1 MFSSLKKMFGGKE
14 EKKTVLAPAA
24 GKAVSLKEVND
35 PTFSQEI
42 LGKGV
47 AIIPSEGKIV
57 APADG
62 TISVF
67 FETKHAVS
75 ISAEN
80 GAEII
85 VHVGLDTVNLK
96 GEHFTAHKQQG
107 DKVKAGEILGFLGDT
122 GYGEEGTRGK
132 FPPHLHLGI
141 YIAEKE
147 REEYPL
153 NPYPVLQF
161 LQERQKNFFY

>member
-107 DKVKAGEILGFLGDT
+107 HKVKAGELLLEFDMEAIKAAGYDVITPVIICNTPDFPDMVCHTGQDVKELDT
-122 GYGEEGTRGK
+122 IIE
-132 FPPHLHLGI
+132 L
-141 YIAEKE
+141 
-147 REEYPL
+147 
-153 NPYPVLQF
+153 
-161 LQERQKNFFY
+161 

>member
-14 EKKTVLAPAA
+14 EKKTVLAPAT

-107 DKVKAGEILGFLGDT
+107 DKVKAGELLLEFDMEAIKAAGYDVITPVIICNTPDFPDMVCHTGQDVKELDT
-122 GYGEEGTRGK
+122 IIE
-132 FPPHLHLGI
+132 L
-141 YIAEKE
+141 
-147 REEYPL
+147 
-153 NPYPVLQF
+153 
-161 LQERQKNFFY
+161 

>member
-96 GEHFTAHKQQG
+96 GEHFTAHKQHG
-107 DKVKAGEILGFLGDT
+107 DKVKGGELLLEFDMEAIKAAGYDVITPVIICNTPDFPDMVCHTGQDVKELDT
-122 GYGEEGTRGK
+122 IIE
-132 FPPHLHLGI
+132 L
-141 YIAEKE
+141 
-147 REEYPL
+147 
-153 NPYPVLQF
+153 
-161 LQERQKNFFY
+161 

>member
-47 AIIPSEGKIV
+47 AIISSEGKIV

-62 TISVF
+62 TVASILVKNGDMV
-67 FETKHAVS
+67 ET
-75 ISAEN
+75 
-80 GAEII
+80 G
-85 VHVGLDTVNLK
+85 
-96 GEHFTAHKQQG
+96 TAL
-107 DKVKAGEILGFLGDT
+107 VA
-122 GYGEEGTRGK
+122 
-132 FPPHLHLGI
+132 
-141 YIAEKE
+141 
-147 REEYPL
+147 L
-153 NPYPVLQF
+153 N
-161 LQERQKNFFY
+161 

>member
-80 GAEII
+80 GVEII

-107 DKVKAGEILGFLGDT
+107 DKVKAGELLLEFDMKAIKAAGYDVITPVIICNTPDFPDMVCHTGQDVKELDT
-122 GYGEEGTRGK
+122 IIE
-132 FPPHLHLGI
+132 L
-141 YIAEKE
+141 
-147 REEYPL
+147 
-153 NPYPVLQF
+153 
-161 LQERQKNFFY
+161 

>member
-75 ISAEN
+75 VTTDG

-107 DKVKAGEILGFLGDT
+107 DKVKAGELLLEFDMEAIKAAGYDVITPVIICNTPDFPDMVCHT
-122 GYGEEGTRGK
+122 GMQVKPADPIIT
-132 FPPHLHLGI
+132 L
-141 YIAEKE
+141 
-147 REEYPL
+147 
-153 NPYPVLQF
+153 
-161 LQERQKNFFY
+161 

>member
-107 DKVKAGEILGFLGDT
+107 DKVKAGELLLEFDMEAIKAT
-122 GYGEEGTRGK
+122 GYDVITPVIICNTPD
-132 FPPHLHLGI
+132 FPDMVCHTGQDV
-141 YIAEKE
+141 KE
-147 REEYPL
+147 LDTIIEL
-153 NPYPVLQF
+153 
-161 LQERQKNFFY
+161 

>member
-1 MFSSLKKMFGGKE
+1 MFGGKE

-62 TISVF
+62 TVASILVKNGDMV
-67 FETKHAVS
+67 ET
-75 ISAEN
+75 
-80 GAEII
+80 G
-85 VHVGLDTVNLK
+85 
-96 GEHFTAHKQQG
+96 TAL
-107 DKVKAGEILGFLGDT
+107 VA
-122 GYGEEGTRGK
+122 
-132 FPPHLHLGI
+132 
-141 YIAEKE
+141 
-147 REEYPL
+147 L
-153 NPYPVLQF
+153 N
-161 LQERQKNFFY
+161 